1 MYKCMKL
8 LIEKKFYK
16 TFEEVRTK
24 LDTFYAK
31 KRLTNEEYAELNAL
45 LVSIYDLDKA
55 DSEILY

>member
-31 KRLTNEEYAELNAL
+31 KRLTDEEYAELNAL
-45 LVSIYDLDKA
+45 LVSIYDLDKT
-55 DSEILY
+55 E

>member
-24 LDTFYAK
+24 LDTFHAK
-31 KRLTNEEYAELNAL
+31 KRLTDEEDAELNTL
-45 LVSIYDLDKA
+45 LVSIYALDKT
-55 DSEILY
+55 E